1 MDRPKTII
9 NQPLE
14 YSLRM
19 FGVWPDTSFQLLKT
33 VVWTII
39 MLTFLTFQCWYC
51 VIHAKL
57 GIVEL
62 LDGLSYALSNSLV
75 FVKLILIWIHKR
87 TFYKI
92 LSTVLKDWN
101 DQHLSIENKR
111 IMNDNAVLSSKIS
124 NFLICYFGISF
135 LLYTGSTLALTDED
149 EITHQRKFLIR
160 MEFPFE
166 ATTSPT
172 YEIILVIQFLC
183 ELLIVYGAA
192 TLIGLTT
199 ALILHIGSQ
208 LDVLCERLTK
218 ISLSN
223 EKDEIRKN
231 AITEFIT
238 KHQKIIILSQNV
250 ERIFSYISLYQ
261 FLSNMMVICFI
272 SFVLAVSFRTGQA
285 AGLIMKCFP
294 YYVAINCEA
303 FILCYTGEYLTS
315 KSGVIT
321 KAVYNSLWYDLK
333 PQEARLILLI
343 IMRSQKQL
351 TLTAGKF
358 VDLSLEAFANML
370 KACASYVSVLYA
382 IYLLYFIAL
391 SILMAMKS
399 IISRPVEISLRLIG
413 AWPNSSYRILKYI
426 LWTTIMLTFLIFQYW
441 YCITH
446 VKTDVLVDFLDGM
459 SITLSN
465 TLLFVKFV
473 IIWFYNRAVL
483 YRMFSET
490 VLTMT
495 DDWNDRKSE
504 WNMELM
510 IRKVTLSYRIA
521 KYLLIMFLSSIFLY
535 TASIFLASD
544 EETEA
549 QNELVNKKFLLRME
563 LPFEATE
570 SPFYEIV
577 VVVQLIVQT
586 VFAMMSSMS
595 MALIATFVIHVVGQI
610 EVVCDKLSEILD
622 GQNEEQL
629 RLASMRSIIEKHQR
643 IISLSSNIETVFTF
657 IALVQFFFNILV
669 ICFVGF
675 VLMTSLGTEE
685 MVTVVFK
692 CLPYYITINFEAL
705 ILCYTGEYLSSN
717 SETIGWVAYN
727 SNWYELS
734 IKENRTLLL
743 LILRSQR
750 PLSLTI
756 GKFMNL
762 SLETFANM
770 LKASASYISVLY
782 AME

>member
-382 IYLLYFIAL
+382 I
-391 SILMAMKS
+391 
-399 IISRPVEISLRLIG
+399 
-413 AWPNSSYRILKYI
+413 
-426 LWTTIMLTFLIFQYW
+426 
-441 YCITH
+441 
-446 VKTDVLVDFLDGM
+446 
-459 SITLSN
+459 
-465 TLLFVKFV
+465 
-473 IIWFYNRAVL
+473 
-483 YRMFSET
+483 
-490 VLTMT
+490 
-495 DDWNDRKSE
+495 
-504 WNMELM
+504 
-510 IRKVTLSYRIA
+510 
-521 KYLLIMFLSSIFLY
+521 IFLY